1 MTESVMNYEV
11 DDCGSREWEE
21 TTALVAPGVLGVAV
35 GLILG
40 EVMHT
45 SARRGV
51 AIGLAGLG
59 LAAVMPW
66 VVAGVVDKVNG
77 PASSRGVR
85 RRLRGIRDAGDGM
98 VQDELDDN
106 GVI

>member
-1 MTESVMNYEV
+1 MSETNYDFEEC
-11 DDCGSREWEE
+11 DPRAWEE
-21 TTALVAPGVLGVAV
+21 TTALLAPGLFGAAA

-45 SARRGV
+45 NARRGI

-66 VVAGVVDKVNG
+66 VVSGVVNKVNG
-77 PASSRGVR
+77 PASRRGVQ

-98 VQDELDDN
+98 VDETLEDV